1 MERIYLASP
10 HMGGRELD
18 FVHEAFET
26 NWVAPLGPNVN
37 NFEQELAEMVG
48 ANAAAALSSGTAA
61 IHLAL
66 KALDVQSGD
75 EVFCSSLTF
84 SASANPITYEKAI
97 PVFIDS
103 EYTTWNMCPIALEK
117 AFQASVLKGK
127 LPKAVIVVNLYGQ
140 SADYDKIKGLCD
152 QYGVPIIEDAAESLG
167 ATYKGI
173 QTGTIGE
180 IGIFSFNGNKIIT
193 TSGGGMMVAK
203 DKKHTDKVIFWSTQ
217 AREQARHYEHEEIG
231 YNYRMSNIVAGIGRG
246 QLLVLKER
254 VAQKKAIYE
263 RYEQAFKGLPIEM
276 MNIADFG
283 ESNYWLSAATLKA
296 ESPVSPVEIMIEL
309 EKHNIESRP
318 VWKPMHL
325 QPVFAEYAFFTAN
338 EEGSIS
344 EDLFNRGICL
354 PSDTKM
360 TVEQQEKV
368 IEIIKGM
375 FT

>member
-1 MERIYLASP
+1 
-10 HMGGRELD
+10 
-18 FVHEAFET
+18 
-26 NWVAPLGPNVN
+26 
-37 NFEQELAEMVG
+37 
-48 ANAAAALSSGTAA
+48 
-61 IHLAL
+61 
-66 KALDVQSGD
+66 
-75 EVFCSSLTF
+75 
-84 SASANPITYEKAI
+84 
-97 PVFIDS
+97 
-103 EYTTWNMCPIALEK
+103 
-117 AFQASVLKGK
+117 
-127 LPKAVIVVNLYGQ
+127 
-140 SADYDKIKGLCD
+140 
-152 QYGVPIIEDAAESLG
+152 
-167 ATYKGI
+167 
-173 QTGTIGE
+173 
-180 IGIFSFNGNKIIT
+180 
-193 TSGGGMMVAK
+193 
-203 DKKHTDKVIFWSTQ
+203 
-217 AREQARHYEHEEIG
+217 
-231 YNYRMSNIVAGIGRG
+231 MSNIVAGIGRG